1 MCGTAPNLQSSL
13 LRAFTFTFFFS
24 AIWSL
29 LAVVAR
35 NDLHQGA
42 LGYGI
47 LNGSLGLGA
56 VVAAMTLHRIRQR
69 FTADQILATATLYNV
84 VVLLILAFVHSPALI
99 IAALIFSGAAWTS
112 TMSTIN
118 VSVQLAVPAWVQARA
133 LGTYMMTFQGGM
145 ALGSIVWGYVAEHSS
160 TPIAL
165 ASAAGGLL
173 VTFPFARRF
182 RILHGPLPDHTPHK
196 AKHPAPQLALDT
208 EPTDG
213 PVRISI
219 EYRIPKE
226 NYAEFTHAI
235 HQLRGVR
242 LRDGAIRW
250 GIYRDAIDPEH
261 LNETFIMESWLEFL
275 RSRERI
281 TAADEMIRARVRALH
296 QAGEPPRTTYQIYA
310 REIANPVP
318 SHTPDESDASTS

>member
-1 MCGTAPNLQSSL
+1 M
-13 LRAFTFTFFFS
+13 
-24 AIWSL
+24 
-29 LAVVAR
+29 
-35 NDLHQGA
+35 
-42 LGYGI
+42 
-47 LNGSLGLGA
+47 
-56 VVAAMTLHRIRQR
+56 
-69 FTADQILATATLYNV
+69 
-84 VVLLILAFVHSPALI
+84 AFVRSPYLI

-133 LGTYMMTFQGGM
+133 LGTYMTVFQGGM
-145 ALGSIVWGYVAEHSS
+145 ALGSILWGFIAEHTS

-165 ASAAGGLL
+165 TTAACGLL
-173 VTFPFARRF
+173 ITFPFARRY

-196 AKHPAPQLALDT
+196 FKNPAPQLALDT

-219 EYRIPKE
+219 DYRIPAE
-226 NYAEFTHAI
+226 NYAEFTRAI

-242 LRDGAIRW
+242 LRDGAVRW

-261 LNETFIMESWLEFL
+261 LNETFVMESWLDYL

-281 TAADEMIRARVRALH
+281 TAADEAIRARVRALH
-296 QAGEPPRTTYQIYA
+296 RDDDPPKTTYQIYA
-310 REIANPVP
+310 REIANP
-318 SHTPDESDASTS
+318 ER